1 RTRRGARRTRQ
12 ARRHARAVVPRSS
25 VRSPLALTQRR
36 KALGPIEDDA
46 PAEVSTI
53 RSTESPSQSSPS
65 RPPWLTT
72 TLASVTEKAAYRFV
86 ASHARRTVTELSDP
100 TDGGSSTIAGAPVH
114 SPSAPSVATAACI
127 GASNTGR
134 GGAPLLSC

>member
-1 RTRRGARRTRQ
+1 
-12 ARRHARAVVPRSS
+12 
-25 VRSPLALTQRR
+25 
-36 KALGPIEDDA
+36 
-46 PAEVSTI
+46 
-53 RSTESPSQSSPS
+53 
-65 RPPWLTT
+65 PPWLTT

-134 GGAPLLSC
+134 GGAPLLSCRMRCASCARALSSCATVGRRATSGAYVLGSGNTPRAAASANAGQ